1 MSADVFI
8 GIPFN
13 IASYA
18 LLTHMVAQQCEL
30 AVGDFVWT
38 GGDVHLYL
46 NHLEQARLQL
56 TRKPYPLPKLLIKH
70 QPDSIFGYQF
80 EDFEI
85 VGYQAHPHIKAA
97 VAV

>member
-1 MSADVFI
+1 
-8 GIPFN
+8 
-13 IASYA
+13 
-18 LLTHMVAQQCEL
+18 MVAQQCEL

-56 TRKPYPLPKLLIKH
+56 KRSPYPLPNLLIKR
-70 QPDSIFGYQF
+70 QPNSIFDYQF
-80 EDFEI
+80 DDFEI
-85 VGYQAHPHIKAA
+85 VDYQAHPHIKAV